1 MTMRALAILAG
12 ITFSFGLPIFV
23 FGLIICLLS
32 LVDVAGQIAGVG
44 TE

>member
-1 MTMRALAILAG
+1 MKVLAVIVGLACGLAVPILLFGLSILA
-12 ITFSFGLPIFV
+12 
-23 FGLIICLLS
+23 LS